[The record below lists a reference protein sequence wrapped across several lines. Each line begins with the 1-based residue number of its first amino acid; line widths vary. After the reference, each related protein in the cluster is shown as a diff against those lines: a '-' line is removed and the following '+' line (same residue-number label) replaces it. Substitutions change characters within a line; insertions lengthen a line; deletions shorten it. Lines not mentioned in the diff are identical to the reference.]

1 MARKGRQ
8 DRGLYQRLN
17 TEGKLVWYVRIV
29 QHGKDQRFGSFPT
42 KTQAR
47 EFYDKAKREQA
58 EQRFDPQ
65 QYRKRQAVL
74 GDLIDQHLAVSRVQ
88 NFGTE
93 KFYGRWWKERLQ
105 GIPLSGVTPG
115 LLETIQGELL
125 KKEFQPQTVVHY
137 LKFLR
142 HVLNKAVRNGILPM
156 NPFAQVK
163 LVKIPQR
170 RTRFLSLEEER
181 QLFEQLGET
190 SRNHARLA
198 ILTGLRLSE
207 QFSLKWE
214 WVDIERGMITLPR
227 TKAGGVQYARLNA
240 EAQGI
245 LRDRQTTQL
254 NTGGCGI
261 WVYPS
266 ANPET
271 HLDQR
276 NFTSRIYIPAVKRAN
291 LAGVTWHTLRHTYA
305 SRLAMSGQSDRV
317 IASLL
322 RHSGTGL
329 VQRYAHLSP
338 THLQEAVE
346 GVSTFGK
353 VQKIGTGTKTG
364 NVDRMTEDTL
374 SKLLI

>member
-1 MARKGRQ
+1 MARKGRV

-17 TEGKLVWYVRIV
+17 AEGKPVWYVRV
-29 QHGKDQRFGSFPT
+29 VENGKQQRFGAFPT
-42 KTQAR
+42 KTEAR
-47 EFYDKAKREQA
+47 NFYDKVKREQA

-74 GDLIDQHLAVSRVQ
+74 GDLIDQHLEVSRVKSLE
-88 NFGTE
+88 TE
-93 KFYGRWWKERLQ
+93 KYYGRWWKERLQ

-125 KKEFQPQTVVHY
+125 KKGFQPQTVVHY

-142 HVLNKAVRNGILPM
+142 HVLNKAVKNGMLSI
-156 NPFAQVK
+156 NPFVRVE
-163 LVKIPQR
+163 LVKILQR
-170 RTRFLSLEEER
+170 RTRFLSLEEES
-181 QLFEQLGET
+181 QLLEQLGET
-190 SRNHARLA
+190 YRTHARLA

-207 QFSLKWE
+207 QFSMKWE
-214 WVDIERGMITLPR
+214 WVDFERGMITLPR
-227 TKAGGVQYARLNA
+227 SKAGGVQYVRLNV
-240 EAQGI
+240 EAQAI
-245 LRDRQTTQL
+245 LRDRQSRQL
-254 NTGGCGI
+254 NTGGCGV

-271 HLDQR
+271 PLDQR
-276 NFTSRIYIPAVKRAN
+276 NFCSRVFIPAVKRAS
-291 LAGVTWHTLRHTYA
+291 LEGVTWHTLRHTYA
-305 SRLAMSGQSDRV
+305 SRLAMSGQSDRT

-346 GVSTFGK
+346 GLSTFG
-353 VQKIGTGTKTG
+353 QPPEIGTDTKIV
-364 NVDRMTEDTL
+364 NAEAHDKHEENKAV
-374 SKLLI
+374 

>member
-1 MARKGRQ
+1 MARKGRL

-17 TEGKLVWYVRIV
+17 AEGKPVWYVRILH
-29 QHGKDQRFGSFPT
+29 HGQDRRFGSFPT
-42 KTQAR
+42 KTEAR
-47 EFYDKAKREQA
+47 NFYDKAKREQT

-65 QYRKRQAVL
+65 QYQKRQAVL
-74 GDLIDQHLAVSRVQ
+74 GDLIDQHLQVSQVK
-88 NFGTE
+88 NLDTE
-93 KFYGRWWKERLQ
+93 KYYGRWWKDRLE
-105 GIPLSGVTPG
+105 GVPLSGVTPT

-125 KKEFQPQTVVHY
+125 KKGFQPQTVVHY

-142 HVLNKAVRNGILPM
+142 HILNKAVRNGILSM
-156 NPFAQVK
+156 NPFVRIK

-170 RTRFLSLEEER
+170 RTRFLSLEEE
-181 QLFEQLGET
+181 QALLEQLGET
-190 SRNHARLA
+190 YRNHARLA
-198 ILTGLRLSE
+198 ILTGMRLGE

-214 WVDIERGMITLPR
+214 WVDLERGLLTLPH
-227 TKAGGVQYARLNA
+227 TKAGGVQYVRLNT
-240 EAQGI
+240 EAQAI
-245 LRDRQTTQL
+245 LRHRQTQQL
-254 NTGGCGI
+254 NTGGCGV

-271 HLDQR
+271 HFDQR
-276 NFTSRIYIPAVKRAN
+276 NFTSRIFIPAVQRAN
-291 LAGVTWHTLRHTYA
+291 LEGVTWHTLRHTYA

-346 GVSTFGK
+346 GLSTFG
-353 VQKIGTGTKTG
+353 QHREIGTGTKSG
-364 NVDRMTEDTL
+364 NREGLKEESVV
-374 SKLLI
+374 

>member
-17 TEGKLVWYVRIV
+17 TEGKPVWYVRFV
-29 QHGKDQRFGSFPT
+29 DNGKDQRIGAFRT
-42 KTQAR
+42 KTEAR
-47 EFYDKAKREQA
+47 NFYDKVKREQA

-74 GDLIDQHLAVSRVQ
+74 ADLIDQHVSISRVK
-88 NFGTE
+88 NLGTE
-93 KFYGRWWKERLQ
+93 QYYGRWWKDRLKSL
-105 GIPLSGVTPG
+105 PLSGVTPS

-125 KKEFQPQTVVHY
+125 ECRFQPQTVVHY

-156 NPFAQVK
+156 NPFVRVK

-170 RTRFLSLEEER
+170 RTRFLSLEEESS
-181 QLFEQLGET
+181 LLDQLGENY
-190 SRNHARLA
+190 RHYARLA

-214 WVDIERGMITLPR
+214 DIDFERGQVILPR
-227 TKAGGVQYARLNA
+227 TKAGGVQYVRLNA
-240 EAQGI
+240 EAQAI
-245 LRDRQTTQL
+245 LRKKQTQQL
-254 NTGGCGI
+254 NTGGCGV

-266 ANPET
+266 ANPAT

-276 NFTSRIYIPAVKRAN
+276 NFTSRVFITAVKRVG
-291 LAGVTWHTLRHTYA
+291 LEDVTWHSLRHTYA
-305 SRLAMSGQSDRV
+305 SRLAMSGQSDRT

-338 THLQEAVE
+338 DHLQEAVE
-346 GVSTFGK
+346 GLSRFG
-353 VQKIGTGTKTG
+353 QIREFGTGTKTG
-364 NVDRMTEDTL
+364 NLEGVKGD
-374 SKLLI
+374 KVV